1 MKSSKL
7 LGIIVVLQMVILL
20 GQWAGQPTARTASAD
35 VQLPNPS
42 ERQLAILDELK
53 TLNGKMDR
61 LIGVLTSGD
70 AKVEVTKVP
79 TKGK

>member
-1 MKSSKL
+1 MKTSKM
-7 LGIIVVLQMVILL
+7 LGFVIVMQVVIML
-20 GQWAGQPTARTASAD
+20 GQWMGQPAPRTASAD

-61 LIGVLTSGD
+61 LLEVAQSGD
-70 AKVEVTKVP
+70 MKVEVTKVDRS
-79 TKGK
+79 K